1 MNKHILCTVLL
12 CFILAT
18 NCVSGIFNAKR
29 SRNIAEVDCAII
41 GAGPAGLI
49 TAIQLLHTSPTST
62 IARFEKDNFEPK
74 GASVQ
79 ISLPGWESIQ
89 VMDKSLSQKL
99 KKTGVPVYGF
109 DIKPWGSESNDT
121 ATTSLSKSERF
132 WNVIHNIY
140 LKMQNKLLGLKM
152 KSVGQD
158 MHRWHDVRITLKEHL
173 LELYNDKT
181 KAIEEKECIPFL
193 DVNSALIG
201 CKALN
206 QKKPAHRFELTFQ
219 SDTSRFKVRSKYLF
233 ACDGSKSVV
242 RSLLPKEPNIL
253 ISENRSVWRGLA
265 PNIVTNGKALYFRG
279 SAKEGVASVF
289 PTGKQVGSSWT
300 VISDEVS
307 GKSESSEE
315 SKKRV
320 LQVLSSMDDFPFW
333 EKIIADTDI
342 IIENKLFVRDFDK
355 PWESAYE
362 GLVYV
367 GDALHPVRPTGQA
380 IGMALEDAKVLG
392 EVIRKQNDINDAALR
407 DYEKERY
414 LPVKE
419 LSEEIRAA
427 AKGFYKKKD

>member
-1 MNKHILCTVLL
+1 M
-12 CFILAT
+12 
-18 NCVSGIFNAKR
+18 
-29 SRNIAEVDCAII
+29 
-41 GAGPAGLI
+41 
-49 TAIQLLHTSPTST
+49 
-62 IARFEKDNFEPK
+62 
-74 GASVQ
+74 
-79 ISLPGWESIQ
+79 
-89 VMDKSLSQKL
+89 
-99 KKTGVPVYGF
+99 
-109 DIKPWGSESNDT
+109 
-121 ATTSLSKSERF
+121 
-132 WNVIHNIY
+132 
-140 LKMQNKLLGLKM
+140 
-152 KSVGQD
+152 
-158 MHRWHDVRITLKEHL
+158 
-173 LELYNDKT
+173 
-181 KAIEEKECIPFL
+181 
-193 DVNSALIG
+193 
-201 CKALN
+201 
-206 QKKPAHRFELTFQ
+206 
-219 SDTSRFKVRSKYLF
+219 
-233 ACDGSKSVV
+233 
-242 RSLLPKEPNIL
+242 
-253 ISENRSVWRGLA
+253 A

-320 LQVLSSMDDFPFW
+320 LQVLSSMHDFPFW
-333 EKIIADTDI
+333 EQIIADTDI

-380 IGMALEDAKVLG
+380 IGMAFEDAKVLG